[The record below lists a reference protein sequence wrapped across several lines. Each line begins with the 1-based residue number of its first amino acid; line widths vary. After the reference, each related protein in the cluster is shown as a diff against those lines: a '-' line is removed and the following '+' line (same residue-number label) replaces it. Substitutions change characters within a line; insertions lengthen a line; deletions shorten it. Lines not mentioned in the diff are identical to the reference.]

1 MYFTHIKEGGTL
13 TATLHGEIDH
23 HSAKVAR
30 THLDLLIER
39 ENPRTLRLCLEDISF
54 CDSSGLGFIMG
65 RLKKMTELGG
75 ELIVSDPS
83 VTVDRLIALSGLE
96 KIIKIERKY

>member
-30 THLDLLIER
+30 TQFDLLIER
-39 ENPRTLRLCLEDISF
+39 ENPRTLRLCHEDISF
-54 CDSSGLGFIMG
+54 
-65 RLKKMTELGG
+65 
-75 ELIVSDPS
+75 
-83 VTVDRLIALSGLE
+83 
-96 KIIKIERKY
+96 

>member
-30 THLDLLIER
+30 TQLDLLIER
-39 ENPRTLRLCLEDISF
+39 EIRARCGFVLRT
-54 CDSSGLGFIMG
+54 
-65 RLKKMTELGG
+65 
-75 ELIVSDPS
+75 
-83 VTVDRLIALSGLE
+83 
-96 KIIKIERKY
+96 